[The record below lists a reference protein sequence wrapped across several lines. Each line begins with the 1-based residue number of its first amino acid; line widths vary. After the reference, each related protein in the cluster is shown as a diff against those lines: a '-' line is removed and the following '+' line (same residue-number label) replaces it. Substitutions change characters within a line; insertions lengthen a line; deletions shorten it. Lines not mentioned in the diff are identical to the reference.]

1 LESDTI
7 ESPEDSE
14 LDPSVIP
21 NSEVEKRRVFEEENR
36 RGQIDKKMRE
46 QGKAKE
52 EYSTAETHADP
63 VLMLLRDLNDDIEN
77 LSDEVGRVQAQL
89 KRLETKVDELLESKS
104 EQNDF

>member
-36 RGQIDKKMRE
+36 RRQIDKKMRE
-46 QGKAKE
+46 QGKVKE